1 MFTLIGIITVAF
13 ACVIFAPVA
22 LLFLAMFFIFSFA
35 MLGVLVK
42 ALKMFANDKDKFYV
56 LGYIGGS
63 IGLKYPEEDKL
74 IKVTGIKTAKDKKS
88 FEAGYDEGQKEFS
101 GNKPK

>member
-1 MFTLIGIITVAF
+1 MFTLIGIITVMF
-13 ACVIFAPVA
+13 ACIIFAPVA

-42 ALKMFANDKDKFYV
+42 ALKLFANDKDKFYV
-56 LGYIGGS
+56 LGYIGGA

-74 IKVTGIKTAKDKKS
+74 VKVTGIKSAKDKKS
-88 FEAGYDEGQKEFS
+88 FDTGYDEGQKEYTA
-101 GNKPK
+101 NKPK